1 MRKTGTSSRNVS
13 PRSNLYEEGSST
25 SGPKIP
31 ERTELKIF
39 CIVEGEAT
47 PFPVKIPSNCS
58 VGELQQAIKAR
69 KSNAFKDI
77 DADQLTLKLI
87 PGGTTKKGLETL
99 SEESLVALDELEEL
113 STYFPNGAA
122 KGHIH
127 IIVKLPPQGM
137 YLALDG
143 LIFSN

>member
-77 DADQLTLKLI
+77 DADKLTLYKVSI
-87 PGGTTKKGLETL
+87 PDEGNTVLE
-99 SEESLVALDELEEL
+99 SEIESKEALAIASMELWEIFTSEL
-113 STYFPNGAA
+113 PRKT
-122 KGHIH
+122 IH
-127 IIVKLPPQGM
+127 IFVKLPPQG
-137 YLALDG
+137 
-143 LIFSN
+143 